1 MTTSKDSRLDT
12 LFLRN
17 EFSVQGKWN
26 MPIVKKQELSLENI
40 NLVAYNDVRSN
51 DNEANKARGVH
62 FFIDDYRFKGIYE
75 RPQNSLKRLSQ
86 YAFLCTPDW
95 SLYKEMPR
103 WRQLE
108 SVAKNRWCGAFW
120 QSEGLKVV
128 PTVSWSDALS
138 YEFCFDGIEKNSIV
152 AVGMIGCRK
161 SKLDFLRGYEEMLTR
176 IEPQA
181 VICFGSPFA
190 EMVGNLVIVDYM
202 KSRKVVR

>member
-1 MTTSKDSRLDT
+1 MTTSKDSRLDK

-103 WRQLE
+103 WRQME

-190 EMVGNLVIVDYM
+190 EMAGNLVIVDYM